1 MGIGYDARALTFLH
15 PEMNRA
21 LATFLAF
28 CAALLI
34 LFGAIAWWLGAP
46 LLDLAFDA
54 ERRQSPYH
62 VIYMANTDVGSDGQ
76 SSPGD
81 YVQRFDRLLQAE
93 AAARLWVANSV
104 SVPAGEVADEW
115 QQVVAVAFS
124 SGSEFV
130 RLVTGGDYRQLRQ
143 AAPGGRRTAFG
154 LSQGPL
160 MSVPPPEL
168 LLIAAVLPEGSG
180 SSLSAAFLPALFAGG
195 QMVWDSPMIVLEG
208 DAQFNHLLLLG
219 FDDAQ
224 RIDEWLSSAA
234 TETDLA
240 LLRSQVGS
248 LTLWRLGALTR

>member
-1 MGIGYDARALTFLH
+1 
-15 PEMNRA
+15 MNRA

-34 LFGAIAWWLGAP
+34 LFSAIAWWLGAP
-46 LLDLAFDA
+46 LLNLAFDA

-62 VIYMANTDVGSDGQ
+62 VIYMANTGVGAASEPTAESYGR
-76 SSPGD
+76 
-81 YVQRFDRLLQAE
+81 RFEQLLEAE
-93 AAARLWVANSV
+93 SAARLWVANSV

-115 QQVVAVAFS
+115 QQVLAVGFS

-143 AAPGGRRTAFG
+143 AAPGGRRSAFG

-160 MSVPPPEL
+160 LRVPPPEL
-168 LLIAAVLPEGSG
+168 LLIAAALPEGSG
-180 SSLSAAFLPALFAGG
+180 SNLSATFLPALTAGG
-195 QMVWDSPMIVLEG
+195 QMVWDSPMVVLEG
-208 DAQFNHLLLLG
+208 DAQFNHLLMLG
-219 FDDAQ
+219 FEDAQ

-248 LTLWRLGALTR
+248 LTLWRLGALSR